1 VVESDA
7 RYEVQA
13 VAHARHVAN
22 VWEFHSSRLALARAL
37 STGRVSGLPL
47 GRKNV
52 RRWSEWNKWNR
63 WNISSNGLGAVTGE
77 WRARIRGREG

>member
-1 VVESDA
+1 MPGPQVYRNSQCTRLGGHIVVESDA

-37 STGRVSGLPL
+37 STGRVSGLPPWEEECAE
-47 GRKNV
+47 V
-52 RRWSEWNKWNR
+52 D
-63 WNISSNGLGAVTGE
+63 
-77 WRARIRGREG
+77 